1 MRRFTGAE
9 ADNQALKAESLT
21 STTREDAVGT

>member
-1 MRRFTGAE
+1 MRRSTGAE
-9 ADNQALKAESLT
+9 ADNQVLQAGSLT